1 VGSLTASEKE
11 EEMEVLAKE
20 NQEINRAYQ
29 RLKVISNDEQKRKE
43 YEARQ
48 RAIRDALSLEEQ
60 GIEKGQEQ
68 LNNLYCKLKQEG
80 RIDDLLRCVE
90 DSEYCKQLLLEY
102 NS

>member
-1 VGSLTASEKE
+1 
-11 EEMEVLAKE
+11 MEVLAKE

-60 GIEKGQEQ
+60 GIEKGIEMGMEKGIEQGQEQ

>member
-1 VGSLTASEKE
+1 
-11 EEMEVLAKE
+11 MEVLAKE

-60 GIEKGQEQ
+60 GIEKGIEIGQEQ
-68 LNNLYCKLKQEG
+68 LNNLYSILKKEG

-90 DSEYCKQLLLEY
+90 DREYCKQLLVEY
-102 NS
+102 SLG

>member
-1 VGSLTASEKE
+1 
-11 EEMEVLAKE
+11 MEVLAKE

-60 GIEKGQEQ
+60 GKEKGQEQ

>member
-1 VGSLTASEKE
+1 MTASESE

>member
-1 VGSLTASEKE
+1 MTASERK

>member
-1 VGSLTASEKE
+1 
-11 EEMEVLAKE
+11 MEVLAKE

-60 GIEKGQEQ
+60 GIEKGIEMGMEQGQEQ

-90 DSEYCKQLLLEY
+90 DREYCSQLLVEY
-102 NS
+102 NL

>member
-1 VGSLTASEKE
+1 
-11 EEMEVLAKE
+11 MEVLAKE

>member
-1 VGSLTASEKE
+1 MTASERK

-90 DSEYCKQLLLEY
+90 DSEYCKQLLLEN

>member
-1 VGSLTASEKE
+1 
-11 EEMEVLAKE
+11 
-20 NQEINRAYQ
+20 
-29 RLKVISNDEQKRKE
+29 VISNDEQKRKE